1 MGRDFIDTFGGWPM
15 CLVSVSKSHL
25 PLGSSS
31 MTAANTS
38 LLSLN
43 TQPQG
48 RNGIL
53 LFLPHG
59 IGMTK
64 LKLGSH
70 NTLQEAKE

>member
-1 MGRDFIDTFGGWPM
+1 MGRDFLIH
-15 CLVSVSKSHL
+15 LVDGPCVLSLSKSHPPFGIFL
-25 PLGSSS
+25 Y
-31 MTAANTS
+31 AANTS